1 MVNASDPIDARIP
14 RFNQAM
20 VAFFVVAAWVFD
32 VPSVIVALAVILF
45 AGLAAGPDYGLFLRF
60 FREALAPRLPPADE
74 FEDPRPPRFAAMV
87 ATVLLI
93 ASSVSLFAGAEG
105 IGWTLAL
112 VVAVMAAFA
121 AVTKICLA
129 CELYAR
135 LPWTSA

>member
-1 MVNASDPIDARIP
+1 
-14 RFNQAM
+14 
-20 VAFFVVAAWVFD
+20 
-32 VPSVIVALAVILF
+32 
-45 AGLAAGPDYGLFLRF
+45 
-60 FREALAPRLPPADE
+60 
-74 FEDPRPPRFAAMV
+74 MV